1 MCSTDGPGPGDGGKC
16 DPEVVTA
23 VIGHE
28 NILWP
33 CGLPPASSATCAPYC
48 NGLATLGCYV
58 SCNHGIP
65 GTTTDYPWLD
75 TDAGTSRVVVTC
87 NTLVVTGRRPGGLT
101 EEAEGQ
107 TRSAGELLALQAYLE
122 AASVDAF
129 LGLAA
134 EMRAHGAPAQL
145 VRRLRR
151 AAADEVRH
159 ARVTA
164 DLARA
169 RGGEP
174 AAPKVVATGVRSLLD
189 IALENAREGCV
200 RETWGAA
207 CAVAQGERAQDA
219 EVREAMQAIARDELG
234 HAALSWDLAAWL
246 ETRLTAEE
254 RAAVAAERARA
265 VAELE
270 AQAEG
275 LTRDEWRRQVGM
287 PSPEEARTILRGMRE
302 ALWEARAAA

>member
-16 DPEVVTA
+16 DPEFLGG
-23 VIGHE
+23 VIGRE
-28 NILWP
+28 NVLYP
-33 CGLPPASSATCAPYC
+33 CGLPPANGTSCAPYC
-48 NGLATLGCYV
+48 NGLTLGCYV

-87 NTLVVTGRRPGGLT
+87 LTPVVTGRRPGGLV
-101 EEAEGQ
+101 EEAQGQ
-107 TRSAGELLALQAYLE
+107 ARSAGELLALQAYLE

-159 ARVTA
+159 AHVTA
-164 DLARA
+164 GLARA

-174 AAPKVVATGVRSLLD
+174 AAPKVAATGVRSLLA

-207 CAVAQGERAQDA
+207 CAVAQGERAEDL
-219 EVREAMQAIARDELG
+219 EVREAMRAIARDELG

-254 RAAVAAERARA
+254 RAAVGAERARA

-270 AQAEG
+270 AEAEG

-287 PSPEEARTILRGMRE
+287 PSPEEARAILRGIGE
-302 ALWEARAAA
+302 ALWEAQAAA